1 MLKLTYLQSSHVL
14 LSILIKCR
22 LFYKTYRFSEYWCA
36 LSPDKVSLLL
46 VLQALLTHPKSPT
59 TTAKIKG
66 CMWTKVTAQ
75 DLELQSLHLINLSSS
90 ILHSKGTYD
99 FKEIANQM
107 ITRYRKLDKRE
118 RNHFNTIKRFYSAI
132 ILIVKKHIL
141 IAASAG
147 IKWQVLDSLLLKCTD
162 PQSAFS
168 PTRCFKVL

>member
-1 MLKLTYLQSSHVL
+1 M
-14 LSILIKCR
+14 
-22 LFYKTYRFSEYWCA
+22 
-36 LSPDKVSLLL
+36 
-46 VLQALLTHPKSPT
+46 
-59 TTAKIKG
+59 TTAEIKG

-75 DLELQSLHLINLSSS
+75 DLQLQSLHLINLSSS
-90 ILHSKGTYD
+90 ILRSNGTYD

-147 IKWQVLDSLLLKCTD
+147 IK
-162 PQSAFS
+162 
-168 PTRCFKVL
+168 